1 MAWAR
6 LDAKTKDIIMES
18 MAEATALQL
27 SLSDE
32 SNVKLEK
39 EFRANP
45 ALTVN
50 QVNLEAF
57 RKQTAP
63 VFDKWAD
70 KPFGGFVKDLRKT
83 VLG

>member
-1 MAWAR
+1 
-6 LDAKTKDIIMES
+6 MES
-18 MAEATALQL
+18 MAEATTLQL
-27 SLSDE
+27 SQSDE
-32 SNVKLEK
+32 AGLKLEK
-39 EFRANP
+39 DFRANP

-50 QVNLEAF
+50 EVDLEAF